1 MIIKT
6 SYVCIYCAILFY
18 FNYSLKTIFI
28 YDETIKLICEKKNRN
43 RKFDVSVNDNGEY
56 CRL

>member
-1 MIIKT
+1 M
-6 SYVCIYCAILFY
+6 YWAISFY
-18 FNYSLKTIFI
+18 LYYSVKTIFI

-56 CRL
+56 CRYKKKLKLRLP